1 MSYYCS
7 CKEIGGGCCSVPSPI
22 SLLHERNLILNLHLE
37 YHTRTYNSMYGICL
51 FVRVAVTYYLNM
63 VRNTC
68 VLGMRCLLKDA
79 VLFRVFS
86 TQSSLFAAQVRV
98 RIQ

>member
-1 MSYYCS
+1 
-7 CKEIGGGCCSVPSPI
+7 
-22 SLLHERNLILNLHLE
+22 
-37 YHTRTYNSMYGICL
+37 MYGICL